1 MCSTLRI
8 LCVTPAC
15 KPTSSHIKRA
25 HGLQEKTVT
34 CPSGTDASLSGNARV
49 LGRNGANFF
58 FIILNCSMPDTIVPF
73 SLIQGQGEAAKGA
86 GQKSFRFQ
94 ALLGQE
100 GRGKGQMG
108 SLPGVRVC

>member
-1 MCSTLRI
+1 
-8 LCVTPAC
+8 
-15 KPTSSHIKRA
+15 
-25 HGLQEKTVT
+25 
-34 CPSGTDASLSGNARV
+34 
-49 LGRNGANFF
+49 
-58 FIILNCSMPDTIVPF
+58 MPDAIVPF